1 MTCATLPFLVT
12 WYEYEREITAM
23 LNHESLDNTSNLTKE
38 VSQTNPLVEI
48 FNMSSRNH
56 AIIQMR
62 LGAQLNQYEQYTV
75 ASELSIDVG
84 TRERQTLL
92 EKCQIKAE
100 RELKPD
106 LVVYPVAE
114 FDVIDPEEGVD
125 PVRVTEIPLA
135 CIEIISPSQ
144 STHEIVNKFRAYFEL
159 GVRSCWYVDSY
170 LRQVKVYSSLKM
182 KDTVTFEGVAEV
194 VDPILGVSIPLNKI
208 FGKKESR
215 QGTKSLPG

>member
-1 MTCATLPFLVT
+1 MLDHEPF
-12 WYEYEREITAM
+12 
-23 LNHESLDNTSNLTKE
+23 DNTSNLVKE
-38 VSQTNPLVEI
+38 VNQGNPAAEI

-92 EKCQIKAE
+92 EKCQVGAE

-106 LVVYPVAE
+106 LAVYPVAE
-114 FDVIDPEEGVD
+114 FDVIDPEEGEE
-125 PVRVTEIPLA
+125 PVRVKEIPLA

-144 STHEIVNKFRAYFEL
+144 STYENVPVSEM
-159 GVRSCWYVDSY
+159 S
-170 LRQVKVYSSLKM
+170 
-182 KDTVTFEGVAEV
+182 VA
-194 VDPILGVSIPLNKI
+194 N
-208 FGKKESR
+208 SR
-215 QGTKSLPG
+215 NP